1 MEELIL
7 LVDNLIKSI
16 DDTTLVSEIKELNKE
31 LLKDQELM
39 KLLEE
44 YKYNKSDSLKEK
56 IISNDLFYKYKEKE
70 TDLNILIMS
79 INQRLKSI
87 SSKDG
92 CLKWK

>member
-92 CLKWK
+92 CLK

>member
-44 YKYNKSDSLKEK
+44 YKYNKSDGLKEK

-92 CLKWK
+92 CLK

>member
-56 IISNDLFYKYKEKE
+56 IISNDLFYKYKQKE

-92 CLKWK
+92 CLK

>member
-56 IISNDLFYKYKEKE
+56 IISDDLFYKYKEKE

-92 CLKWK
+92 CLK

>member
-44 YKYNKSDSLKEK
+44 YKYIVYSYIQSDM
-56 IISNDLFYKYKEKE
+56 I
-70 TDLNILIMS
+70 
-79 INQRLKSI
+79 
-87 SSKDG
+87 
-92 CLKWK
+92 